1 MVRVYWTIKW
11 NGEKIGRSK
20 DFVCIDGLKYFFR
33 DDLNMEYLKENGHQ
47 TEDDKGPIKYYDIV
61 VNGETYKNGA
71 WYYTD
76 YQTRARDFKNY
87 VGFDEDVELSVG

>member
-33 DDLNMEYLKENGHQ
+33 DDLNMEYLKEN
-47 TEDDKGPIKYYDIV
+47 
-61 VNGETYKNGA
+61 
-71 WYYTD
+71 
-76 YQTRARDFKNY
+76 
-87 VGFDEDVELSVG
+87 